1 MQTLYA
7 DFGRQIGKI
16 KEVNGINNGPLTARF
31 TIDHTQDFREA
42 RIPYSR
48 LHDTEGSMGSGEFVN
63 IHCVFPDFNA
73 DPELETSYRFEY
85 TDLYL
90 KAIQNAGTKV
100 FYRLGET
107 IENNYKFIRTYTHPP
122 KDFKKWAK
130 ICEGIIRHYNEGWA
144 NGLYMGIEYWE
155 IWNEPDGLPN
165 WSGTPEEFYELYA
178 ITARHLKA
186 CFPEIK
192 IGGYGSTGCFELH
205 NDKQAPLDPNIHG
218 TALGYMEG
226 FFRYI
231 TAEPTKAPLDFF
243 SWHCYTNKIENMQ
256 KETEYVRQLLDRY
269 GFVNTQ
275 SILDEWN
282 YMVDWSSQ
290 EGLVR
295 KSMLG
300 AAMVSGTLSMLQ
312 KSDVDLAMY
321 YDAEPNRMQFCGLF
335 DAYLQKRT
343 KTYYTFLAFAE
354 LLNCKNEIFTDESG
368 SVLHCVGA
376 KDDTGACLLVT
387 NYQAGDVN
395 TEIKIDGLATDK
407 AVTAEFYTLDEEK
420 DLSLTR
426 KEYIY
431 GGSGSLFLYMKEN
444 SITMIRFQ
452 Q

>member
-1 MQTLYA
+1 
-7 DFGRQIGKI
+7 
-16 KEVNGINNGPLTARF
+16 
-31 TIDHTQDFREA
+31 
-42 RIPYSR
+42 
-48 LHDTEGSMGSGEFVN
+48 
-63 IHCVFPDFNA
+63 
-73 DPELETSYRFEY
+73 
-85 TDLYL
+85 
-90 KAIQNAGTKV
+90 
-100 FYRLGET
+100 
-107 IENNYKFIRTYTHPP
+107 
-122 KDFKKWAK
+122 
-130 ICEGIIRHYNEGWA
+130 
-144 NGLYMGIEYWE
+144 MGIEYWE

-226 FFRYI
+226 FFAISQQSRRRRHLI
-231 TAEPTKAPLDFF
+231 SF

-335 DAYLQKRT
+335 DAYLQNGQNLL
-343 KTYYTFLAFAE
+343 YFFGFAE
-354 LLNCKNEIFTDESG
+354 LFEL
-368 SVLHCVGA
+368 
-376 KDDTGACLLVT
+376 
-387 NYQAGDVN
+387 
-395 TEIKIDGLATDK
+395 
-407 AVTAEFYTLDEEK
+407 
-420 DLSLTR
+420 
-426 KEYIY
+426 
-431 GGSGSLFLYMKEN
+431 
-444 SITMIRFQ
+444 
-452 Q
+452 